1 MLNIDLVDKLYAQLP
16 RERQRLLIT
25 QLFKQSKQTMAYFRR
40 TKDISLSKLE
50 TLADFFQMPLDA
62 LRIGSGASAEG
73 VDINNR
79 GSNRVCNTLMTENNA
94 LRKEIESLNAQ
105 LQSKD
110 ETIKAKNETIA
121 MLRENEKMRVILK
134 EIKDNK

>member
-1 MLNIDLVDKLYAQLP
+1 MLNIDLIDKLYAQLP
-16 RERQRLLIT
+16 RELQRLLIT

-40 TKDISLSKLE
+40 TKDVSLSKLE

-62 LRIGSGASAEG
+62 LRTGNGASVEG
-73 VDINNR
+73 VDNNNR
-79 GSNRVCNTLMTENNA
+79 GSNSVCNTLMTENYA
-94 LRKEIESLNAQ
+94 LRKEMESLIAQ
-105 LQSKD
+105 LHSKD
-110 ETIKAKNETIA
+110 ETIEAKNETIA

>member
-1 MLNIDLVDKLYAQLP
+1 MLNIDLIDKLYAQLP
-16 RERQRLLIT
+16 RELQRLLIT

-62 LRIGSGASAEG
+62 LRTGNGASVEG
-73 VDINNR
+73 VDNNNR
-79 GSNRVCNTLMTENNA
+79 GSNSVCNTLMTENYA

-105 LQSKD
+105 LHSKD
-110 ETIKAKNETIA
+110 ETIEAKNETIA